1 MDPQGDERLD
11 GALTEWWE
19 ASGRREEMVRDIA
32 TELLSRVSV
41 MQDEI
46 ARARQALAEAD
57 SALLDI
63 LAAMG
68 IPSRPASVS
77 PLRPRRR

>member
-1 MDPQGDERLD
+1 MDPRGDERLD
-11 GALTEWWE
+11 DTLTEWWE
-19 ASGRREEMVRDIA
+19 ASGRREEMVKDIA
-32 TELLSRVSV
+32 TELFSRVGV

-57 SALLDI
+57 GALLDL

-68 IPSRPASVS
+68 IPSRPGTVS
-77 PLRPRRR
+77 RLPPPR